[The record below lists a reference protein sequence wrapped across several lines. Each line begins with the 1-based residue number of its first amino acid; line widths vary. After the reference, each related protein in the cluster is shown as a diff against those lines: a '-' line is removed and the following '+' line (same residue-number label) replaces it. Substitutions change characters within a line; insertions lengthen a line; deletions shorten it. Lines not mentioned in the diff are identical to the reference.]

1 MEEVLVV
8 RIKKSGNTC
17 PEGTGLGAACVH
29 ACVCVLK
36 NMDKKTPTNHFPYHN
51 TLQKHGGREGTAWE
65 GQCKALQQFSELSH
79 FLPPLPNPNRLL
91 TSVK

>member
-8 RIKKSGNTC
+8 RIKKSREYLSRGNRV
-17 PEGTGLGAACVH
+17 GSSVRACVR
-29 ACVCVLK
+29 VLK